1 MQRSSYAG
9 DPSRFR
15 TRKQAADASADAF
28 NGIVSILGQE
38 PHDAAVLEA
47 AAHFAPHGEEWRA
60 LLPVPLPEH
69 VPCPWGESPVRALAI
84 DHLAR
89 RGDAEAHLESLRR
102 SLSRLH
108 AKATCERAD
117 CTERQLVDSVL
128 RLVRGAG
135 CVVTGVP
142 LEAAPMQP
150 VATRWFTHL
159 LLRSGRPTLAL
170 PRGATL
176 ARRPRRVLVAW
187 SDTPESARALH
198 EALRWLP
205 SGCALRI
212 VTVAGAGHARDVY
225 ESTTGASALAGHLAS
240 HDTMATFDVLDGQGR
255 PPEDVLLDE
264 ARTTSADLIVMG
276 CYGHSHAAEYVFG
289 GVTRAL
295 LHRSRVPLLLAH

>member
-1 MQRSSYAG
+1 M
-9 DPSRFR
+9 
-15 TRKQAADASADAF
+15 
-28 NGIVSILGQE
+28 
-38 PHDAAVLEA
+38 
-47 AAHFAPHGEEWRA
+47 
-60 LLPVPLPEH
+60 
-69 VPCPWGESPVRALAI
+69 RALAL

-117 CTERQLVDSVL
+117 CPERQLVDSVL
-128 RLVRGAG
+128 RLARGAG

-142 LEAAPMQP
+142 LEAASMQP
-150 VATRWFTHL
+150 VAARWFTHL
-159 LLRSGRPTLAL
+159 LLRSGRPSLVV
-170 PRGATL
+170 PRGAAL

-187 SDTPESARALH
+187 SDTPQAARALH

-212 VTVAGAGHARDVY
+212 VTVAGAGHARAVC
-225 ESTTGASALAGHLAS
+225 ESTNGASALAGHLAS
-240 HDTMATFDVLDGQGR
+240 HDTMATFEVLDGQGR
-255 PPEDVLLDE
+255 PPEEVLLDE
-264 ARTTSADLIVMG
+264 VRAASADLIVMG
-276 CYGHSHAAEYVFG
+276 CYGHSRAAEYVFG

>member
-1 MQRSSYAG
+1 MQRSTSGVA
-9 DPSRFR
+9 PSRFR
-15 TRKQAADASADAF
+15 TSKQAADASSHAF
-28 NGIVSILGQE
+28 NGIVSILAQE

-47 AAHFAPHGEEWRA
+47 AAHFAPYGEEWRA

-150 VATRWFTHL
+150 VAKRWFTHL

-205 SGCALRI
+205 SGSALRI

-276 CYGHSHAAEYVFG
+276 CYGHSHAAEYIFG
-289 GVTRAL
+289 GVTQAL
-295 LHRSRVPLLLAH
+295 LRRSRVPLLLAH